1 VASTISQFDLHLL
14 TEGRHYRSFD
24 KLGAHLRTVDG
35 MAGVHFAVWAPN
47 AEQVDVIGDFNGWA
61 KGASPLEL
69 RHDAGV
75 WEGFVPGVGGGCL
88 YKYRVVSRVNG
99 YESERADPYG
109 FGAEIRPQTASKV
122 VDLATYRWHD
132 ATWMTR
138 REETASLAAPLSIY
152 EVHLGSW
159 KRSAQHG
166 RWLTY
171 RELADEL
178 AHYVRNMGYT
188 HVELLPISEHPFD
201 GSWGYQTIGYFA
213 PTSRFGSPRDFMS
226 FVDTLHQAGI
236 GVLLDWVPAHF
247 PRDGHGLAYFDG
259 THLYEHADPRQGHHP
274 DWDTLVFNYGRP
286 EVRNFLISNAL
297 FWLEK
302 YHIDG
307 LRVDA
312 VASMLYLDYGRHAG
326 EWVPNRFGGHENL
339 EAIDFLRE
347 LNAVLYREHPSAITV
362 AEESTAWPMVS
373 RPTYLGG
380 LGFGFKWN
388 MGWMHD
394 MLEYMAHDPIHRSY
408 HHDRLTFSLAYAFAE
423 NFVLPFS
430 HDEVVHGKRSMLDK
444 MPGDDWQKFANLR
457 LVYGYQF
464 AHPGKKLQFMGS
476 EFGQRRE
483 WNHDASLDWHLAEQ
497 PLHVGLQQWVR
508 DLNQLYRGSPPL
520 YERDADEGGFEW
532 IDCNDHQRSV
542 VSFIRRGRNPDD
554 VLLFVFNFTPVPRHG
569 ERVGGPVGGFWR
581 EVLNSD
587 ALVYGGSGLGN
598 AGGVHAVSEPHHG
611 RPYRL
616 DVTAPPLGVVIFHAA
631 ETATR
636 RP

>member
-1 VASTISQFDLHLL
+1 
-14 TEGRHYRSFD
+14 
-24 KLGAHLRTVDG
+24 
-35 MAGVHFAVWAPN
+35 VHFGVWAPN
-47 AEQVDVIGDFNGWA
+47 AEQVDVIGDFNGWT
-61 KGASPLEL
+61 KGASPLEP
-69 RHDAGV
+69 RHDAGL
-75 WEGFVPGVGGGCL
+75 WEGFVPGVGVGSL
-88 YKYRVVSRVNG
+88 YKYRVASRFNG

-122 VDLATYRWHD
+122 VDLDTYTWHD

-138 REETASLAAPLSIY
+138 RGETAFLAAPLSIY

-159 KRSAQHG
+159 KRSRQHG

-178 AHYVRNMGYT
+178 VHYVLGMGYT
-188 HVELLPISEHPFD
+188 HVELLPITEHPFD

-213 PTSRFGSPRDFMS
+213 PTSRFGSPHDFMF

-247 PRDGHGLAYFDG
+247 PRDGHGLAFFDG
-259 THLYEHADPRQGHHP
+259 THLYEHADPRQGRHP
-274 DWDTLVFNYGRP
+274 DWDTMVFNYGRP

-312 VASMLYLDYGRHAG
+312 VASMLYLDYGRRAG
-326 EWVPNRFGGHENL
+326 EWIPNRFGGHENL

-347 LNAVLYREHPSAITV
+347 LNAVVYREHPSTITV

-394 MLEYMAHDPIHRSY
+394 MLEYMSHDPIHRSY
-408 HHDRLTFSLAYAFAE
+408 HHDRLTFSLVYAFAE
-423 NFVLPFS
+423 NFVLPLS
-430 HDEVVHGKRSMLDK
+430 HDEMVHGKRSMLDK

-497 PLHVGLQQWVR
+497 PLHAGLQQWVR
-508 DLNQLYRGSPPL
+508 DLNQLYRDSPPL
-520 YERDADEGGFEW
+520 YQRDADQGGFEW
-532 IDCNDHQRSV
+532 IDCNDHQRGV
-542 VSFIRRGRNPDD
+542 VSFIRRGRKPDD

-569 ERVGGPVGGFWR
+569 ERVGAPVGGFWR

-587 ALVYGGSGLGN
+587 ALVYGGSGVGN
-598 AGGVHAVSEPHHG
+598 AGGVQAVSEPHHG

-616 DVTAPPLGVVIFHAA
+616 EVTAPPLAVVIFHAA